1 MSYFGG
7 GSQQSQTI
15 NPQNIALAEQELE
28 MVTDLFN
35 RIVDSCHEKCIKL
48 DNGQGDLSQQDA
60 LCIDNCVAKFFE
72 TNSKVGEKMQNMS
85 QQ

>member
-1 MSYFGG
+1 M
-7 GSQQSQTI
+7 QQQQAI

-35 RIVDSCHEKCIKL
+35 RIADSCYNKCISKEY
-48 DNGQGDLSQQDA
+48 NQADLSQGEA
-60 LCIDNCVAKFFE
+60 VCIDRCVAKFLDV
-72 TNSKVGEKMQNMS
+72 NGKVGEKMQQMGNG